1 MTNNYV
7 GPGWYW
13 VEGVDSPCYVERYGD
28 GSIRARLVAMAFAV
42 YPESITHIPRPA
54 QRPVVDWSVMPAW
67 AKWVA
72 MDEDG
77 HWCWFSERPSFVEG
91 GVRWFLNSHK
101 VSSRDFGLLPYD
113 YLPTYTGD
121 WKNSLVGRPE

>member
-13 VEGVDSPCYVERYGD
+13 VENVERPLFVSKDANTGD
-28 GSIRARLVAMAFAV
+28 LWATHTGVRFNLGQTAINIS
-42 YPESITHIPRPA
+42 HIPRHA

-77 HWCWFSERPSFVEG
+77 NWHYFEKKPEIG
-91 GVRWFLNSHK
+91 GYNIGGKEWV
-101 VSSRDFGLLPYD
+101 GD
-113 YLPTYTGD
+113 YHNFPREYWPKYSGD
-121 WKNSLVGRPE
+121 WRNSLVERPE

>member
-13 VEGVDSPCYVERYGD
+13 VEGAEGPVYLRYYPVYGGPD
-28 GSIRARLVAMAFAV
+28 MKLVQILA
-42 YPESITHIPRPA
+42 HIPRPA

-72 MDEDG
+72 MDNG
-77 HWCWFSERPSFVEG
+77 GIWCWYTDEPSINDRHYVVDNGIYGTIPRE
-91 GVRWFLNSHK
+91 HA
-101 VSSRDFGLLPYD
+101 
-113 YLPTYTGD
+113 PTYTGD